1 MRLTEVIHMGVSGL
15 VLAMELAVRK
25 CQVNLS
31 GEGHVGNRSFSFP
44 AWEGAG
50 ADQALKDTPA
60 RCK

>member
-1 MRLTEVIHMGVSGL
+1 MGVSGL